1 MQATMECVVDCACY
15 YCRSIETIEEEC
27 LFGVGNILLLGLVNL
42 FNIILIIGQLGV
54 LIFAEELIFL
64 RLAHNSFVR

>member
-1 MQATMECVVDCACY
+1 MQATMECVVDCECY

-42 FNIILIIGQLGV
+42 FNIILIIGQLGC
-54 LIFAEELIFL
+54 IDFRGRAYFFAL
-64 RLAHNSFVR
+64 ST